1 MNIIFS
7 TPWAA
12 ISAECGTKFPTYS
25 HEDAAKQLLFSRLR
39 DAGRTP
45 VRYLQVSGNDTMYT
59 LLLDVPT
66 VTNIDQV
73 DAEVLPYTCAAE

>member
-1 MNIIFS
+1 MHITFS
-7 TPWAA
+7 TPWSA

-45 VRYLQVSGNDTMYT
+45 VRYLQVSGNDTMYN
-59 LLLDVPT
+59 LLLDVPS
-66 VTNIDQV
+66 VTNVDQV
-73 DAEVLPYTCAAE
+73 DAEVLPFTCTAG